1 MNHAIWWLF
10 AIPTIAIIIIVLNQ
24 FWDEMFK
31 KKFVID
37 RRNPSSRGSPADR
50 RRSGK
55 SDARNRRHND
65 PIDPSVQSAATPES
79 SKDRAQPG
87 LEPSGISN

>member
-1 MNHAIWWLF
+1 MNQSIWWLF
-10 AIPTIAIIIIVLNQ
+10 AIPVLAIIIVAVYQ

-37 RRNPSSRGSPADR
+37 RRNPSSRGTPADR
-50 RRSGK
+50 RQPGK
-55 SDARNRRHND
+55 SVSRNRRYND
-65 PIDPSVQSAATPES
+65 PVDPSAQTEPTPEP

-87 LEPSGISN
+87 FEPSGISN

>member
-10 AIPTIAIIIIVLNQ
+10 TIPTLAIIIIVLNQ

-37 RRNPSSRGSPADR
+37 RRDPSSRGTPADR

-55 SDARNRRHND
+55 DETRNRRYND
-65 PIDPSVQSAATPES
+65 PVDSSAQTESNPES

-87 LEPSGISN
+87 FEPSGISN

>member
-1 MNHAIWWLF
+1 MKQSIWWLF
-10 AIPTIAIIIIVLNQ
+10 AIPIVAIIIVVVNQ

-37 RRNPSSRGSPADR
+37 RRNPSSRGTSADR

-55 SDARNRRHND
+55 SESRDRRYND
-65 PIDPSVQSAATPES
+65 PVAPSIQSETTPES
-79 SKDRAQPG
+79 SKDQAQPG
-87 LEPSGISN
+87 FEPSGISN